1 MKCQRC
7 KEREANVQIMQQ
19 IAGKKPQTFMLCDV
33 CARELG
39 ISMPTF
45 PMNGKVSSNPFT
57 VMGNIFQSS
66 FGLGADEISEKP
78 VCRCSKCKMT
88 FEEFKRTGYLGCPS
102 CYEAFASQMDPV
114 FTRTQ
119 MGKKHV
125 GRKPGSKSAKE
136 LPDDTSSDVTGEID
150 TVDVKSTDVEA
161 KETKEMKEIKDNTDT
176 AKGKKP
182 AAKKPDKK
190 GKTSARD
197 SSKVRSDDESEEL
210 DALEKQHMNR
220 LIDKKKAELAA
231 AVTAEDYLKAA
242 KIRDEIAALNNKKE
256 G

>member
-45 PMNGKVSSNPFT
+45 PMTGKVSSNPFA
-57 VMGNIFQSS
+57 VMGNIFQSN
-66 FGLGADEISEKP
+66 FGLGADEVSEKP
-78 VCRCSKCKMT
+78 ASRCSKCKMT
-88 FEEFKRTGYLGCPS
+88 FEEFKRTGYLGCPD

-119 MGKKHV
+119 MGKKHI
-125 GRKPGSKSAKE
+125 GRKPGSKSAKG
-136 LPDDTSSDVTGEID
+136 LTDDNSSDVTCEID
-150 TVDVKSTDVEA
+150 STDVKSTDMEA
-161 KETKEMKEIKDNTDT
+161 KAAKDNADT
-176 AKGKKP
+176 AKIKKP
-182 AAKKPDKK
+182 AAKKTEKK
-190 GKTSARD
+190 GKVSARD
-197 SSKVRSDDESEEL
+197 STKTHSDDESEEL
-210 DALEKQHMNR
+210 EALEKQHMNR
-220 LIDKKKAELAA
+220 LLEKKRTDLAA
-231 AVTAEDYLKAA
+231 AIAAEDYLKAA
-242 KIRDEIAALNNKKE
+242 KIRDEIAALINKKE

>member
-45 PMNGKVSSNPFT
+45 PMTGKVSSNPFA
-57 VMGNIFQSS
+57 VMGNIFQSN
-66 FGLGADEISEKP
+66 FGLGADEVSEKP
-78 VCRCSKCKMT
+78 VCSCSKCKMT
-88 FEEFKRTGYLGCPS
+88 FEEFKRTGYLGCPT

-119 MGKKHV
+119 MGKKHI
-125 GRKPGSKSAKE
+125 GRKPGSKSARE
-136 LPDDTSSDVTGEID
+136 PADDNSSDVTCDIENTDI
-150 TVDVKSTDVEA
+150 KSTDLEA
-161 KETKEMKEIKDNTDT
+161 EETKDNTDT
-176 AKGKKP
+176 AKLKKP
-182 AAKKPDKK
+182 AARKPDRK
-190 GKTSARD
+190 GKVSVRD
-197 SSKVRSDDESEEL
+197 SSKARSDDESEEL
-210 DALEKQHMNR
+210 DALEKQHMDR
-220 LIDKKKAELAA
+220 LLEKKRSELAA
-231 AVTAEDYLKAA
+231 AVAAEDYLKAA

>member
-45 PMNGKVSSNPFT
+45 PMTGKVSSNPFA
-57 VMGNIFQSS
+57 VMGNIFQSN
-66 FGLGADEISEKP
+66 FGLGADEIDVRPAS
-78 VCRCSKCKMT
+78 RCSKCKMT

-119 MGKKHV
+119 MGKKHI
-125 GRKPGSKSAKE
+125 GRKPGSKSGKGTA
-136 LPDDTSSDVTGEID
+136 DDTTSDAACDID
-150 TVDVKSTDVEA
+150 IDDVGSTDRETAEA
-161 KETKEMKEIKDNTDT
+161 AEPVDIKDNADT
-176 AKGKKP
+176 AKRKRP

-190 GKTSARD
+190 AKMSGRDITKTQA
-197 SSKVRSDDESEEL
+197 DDESEEL
-210 DALEKQHMNR
+210 AALEKQHMDR
-220 LIDKKKAELAA
+220 LLEEKRAELAA
-231 AVTAEDYLKAA
+231 AVAVEDYIKAA
-242 KIRDEIAALNNKKE
+242 RIRDEIAALNSKKE

>member
-45 PMNGKVSSNPFT
+45 PMTGKVSSNPFA
-57 VMGNIFQSS
+57 VMGNIFQSN
-66 FGLGADEISEKP
+66 FGLGADEVSEKP
-78 VCRCSKCKMT
+78 ASRCSKCKMT
-88 FEEFKRTGYLGCPS
+88 FEEFKRTGYLGCPN

-119 MGKKHV
+119 MGKKHI
-125 GRKPGSKSAKE
+125 GRKPGSKSAKG
-136 LPDDTSSDVTGEID
+136 LADDNSADGTCEID
-150 TVDVKSTDVEA
+150 STDVKSADMGA
-161 KETKEMKEIKDNTDT
+161 KAAKDNADTD
-176 AKGKKP
+176 KIKKP
-182 AAKKPDKK
+182 VSKKPDRK
-190 GKTSARD
+190 GKVSARD
-197 SSKVRSDDESEEL
+197 SSKAQSDDDSEEL
-210 DALEKQHMNR
+210 EALEKQHMNR
-220 LIDKKKAELAA
+220 LLEKKKTDLAA
-231 AVTAEDYLKAA
+231 AVAAEDYLKAA
-242 KIRDEIAALNNKKE
+242 KIRDEIAALVNKKE

>member
-45 PMNGKVSSNPFT
+45 PMTGKVSSNPFA
-57 VMGNIFQSS
+57 VMGNIFQSN
-66 FGLGADEISEKP
+66 FGLGADEIDEKP
-78 VCRCSKCKMT
+78 ASRCSKCKMT

-102 CYEAFASQMDPV
+102 CYETFASQMDPV

-119 MGKKHV
+119 MGKKHI
-125 GRKPGSKSAKE
+125 GRKPGSKSAKA
-136 LPDDTSSDVTGEID
+136 PSDAKSSDAACEID
-150 TVDVKSTDVEA
+150 MADVKSTDREA
-161 KETKEMKEIKDNTDT
+161 QEAQEAVETKDNADT
-176 AKGKKP
+176 AKRKKP
-182 AAKKPDKK
+182 VAKKPDKK
-190 GKTSARD
+190 AGMSGRD
-197 SSKVRSDDESEEL
+197 TAKAHSDDESEEL
-210 DALEKQHMNR
+210 DALEKQHMDR
-220 LIDKKKAELAA
+220 LCDKKREELAA
-231 AVTAEDYLKAA
+231 AVAVEDYMKAA
-242 KIRDEIAALNNKKE
+242 KIRDEIAALNNKNE

>member
-45 PMNGKVSSNPFT
+45 PMTGKVSSNPFA
-57 VMGNIFQSS
+57 VMGNIFQSD
-66 FGLGADEISEKP
+66 FGLGADEVSEKP
-78 VCRCSKCKMT
+78 AYRCSKCKMT
-88 FEEFKRTGYLGCPS
+88 FEEFKRTGYLGCPT

-125 GRKPGSKSAKE
+125 GRKPGSKSAKG
-136 LPDDTSSDVTGEID
+136 LSDDNSSDVTCEID
-150 TVDVKSTDVEA
+150 STDVKSTDVEPE
-161 KETKEMKEIKDNTDT
+161 ETKDKADT
-176 AKGKKP
+176 GKTRKTS
-182 AAKKPDKK
+182 AKKPEKK
-190 GKTSARD
+190 GKVSARD
-197 SSKVRSDDESEEL
+197 SSKIRSDDESEEL
-210 DALEKQHMNR
+210 EALEKQHMNR
-220 LIDKKKAELAA
+220 LIEKKNTELTAA
-231 AVTAEDYLKAA
+231 ISAEDYLKAA
-242 KIRDEIAALNNKKE
+242 KIRDEIAALNKKKK